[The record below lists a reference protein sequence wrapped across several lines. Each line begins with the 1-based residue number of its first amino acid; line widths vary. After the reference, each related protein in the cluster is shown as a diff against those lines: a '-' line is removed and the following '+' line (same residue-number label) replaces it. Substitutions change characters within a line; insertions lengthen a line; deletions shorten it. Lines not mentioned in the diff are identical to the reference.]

1 MNQKTIVVVDDN
13 PLIIGLLREALEE
26 EGWTIC
32 SAANGFEGLEVVRK
46 SRPDLVLLDINM
58 PGMNGFEFCRQVNS
72 TPNISII
79 MLTAR
84 GEIADIDDCFNLGA
98 VGYITK
104 PFRTGEVIARVK
116 MELRRQDHIAQTKDV
131 CISGELVIDSNAKA
145 VRRKG
150 ERVQIS
156 PKEYFLLETLASHPG
171 EALSNEQLLHQVWGA
186 NYGQENNYVQEHI
199 RRLRAKLEPSQGNPI
214 YITTVPGIG
223 YRFEAEPEKP
233 SSS

>member
-1 MNQKTIVVVDDN
+1 MNQKTILVVDDN
-13 PLIIGLLREALEE
+13 SSIIGLLREALEE
-26 EGWTIC
+26 EGLRVF
-32 SAANGFEGLEVVRK
+32 SAANGFEALEVVRK

-58 PGMNGFEFCRQVNS
+58 PGMNGFEFCRRVAS
-72 TPNISII
+72 TPNISVI

-116 MELRRQDHIAQTKDV
+116 MELRRQEQIARVKDV
-131 CISGELVIDSNAKA
+131 CISGELEIDFKAKA

-150 ERVQIS
+150 ERVKVA
-156 PKEYFLLETLASHPG
+156 PKEYFLLETLASHTG

-186 NYGQENNYVQEHI
+186 RYGQENNYIQEHI
-199 RRLRAKLEPSQGNPI
+199 RRLRAKLEPSPENPI
-214 YITTVPGIG
+214 YIITVPGLG
-223 YRFEAEPEKP
+223 YRFEQII
-233 SSS
+233 